1 MSLNKLTNSSDYL
14 NKQYLNIGCNDI
26 KCSTLNIAGTPVIPA
41 NIPVSGKYNANIVIN
56 VAGSNDLDGWV
67 YYEKIGNQLKLSF
80 GRLYTLGANA
90 ANITFTMDLP
100 VGYTAIASITSAG
113 VAFTTNGGQTSNMT
127 QAATDVTGTKIVVSC
142 EGPNN
147 LSAGT
152 CFFNGSLVV
161 EL

>member
-80 GRLYTLGANA
+80 GRLYTLGTNA
-90 ANITFTMDLP
+90 SNITFTMDLP
-100 VGYTAIASITSAG
+100 VGYTAIASITCGG
-113 VAFTTNGGQTSNMT
+113 VAYTTDGNHTSNMI
-127 QAATDVTGTKIVVSC
+127 QGATEVTGTKVVITCQGS
-142 EGPNN
+142 NN
-147 LSAGT
+147 LGSGS
-152 CFFNGSLVV
+152 CFLNGSLVV